1 MAECYPRPVLGIES
15 DVEAMQLKGKAAKIC
30 SLAKRMSKCRG
41 ENAADGGHETS
52 RVRLGRSVY
61 SVQIGQ
67 SGNSFESG
75 EL

>member
-1 MAECYPRPVLGIES
+1 MAEFKVRPVLGIES
-15 DVEAMQLKGKAAKIC
+15 DVKAMQLKGKKIC

-41 ENAADGGHETS
+41 ENAAGGGHETS